1 MTFSGKK
8 NTRKTKNNFRFVV
21 MLKTRLIVLTL
32 IAAAT
37 QLSAQKGL
45 KFGPA
50 ASFVSSR
57 TYVTDSLPDNYNFR
71 FKSGFS
77 GGMSIQYGF
86 TDRFVL
92 GTGALYTNKGYRVFN
107 DSNTNGNLIK
117 HNFSSIEIPVNAIFK
132 LRVGATSKMRALIG
146 GTFNYSLD
154 QSGKVLKNSNGTFVI
169 SEKTVSKS
177 YPMLNLGL
185 EIASENKGGN
195 VMVFGV
201 YYKQAFSNQTELS
214 VYNNSDLTKP
224 RNFSLGYRGSYIGI
238 GFSYLFDVKNFKKSE
253 EFFY

>member
-1 MTFSGKK
+1 MTISGKK

-32 IAAAT
+32 LATAT

-45 KFGPA
+45 RFGPA

-57 TYVTDSLPDNYNFR
+57 TNVMDSLPDNFNFR

-77 GGMSIQYGF
+77 GGLSIQYGF

-92 GTGALYTNKGYRVFN
+92 GTGVLYTSKGYRVFN
-107 DSNTNGNLIK
+107 DSNKNGNLLK
-117 HNFSSIEIPVNAIFK
+117 HNFNNIEIPVNAIFK

-146 GTFNYSLD
+146 GTFNYNMD
-154 QSGKVLKNSNGTFVI
+154 QTGKVLKNNNGTFVI
-169 SEKTVSKS
+169 SEKTISKS

-185 EIASENKGGN
+185 EIASENKGGG

-201 YYKQAFSNQTELS
+201 YYKQSFAQQSELS
-214 VYNNSDLTKP
+214 VYNSSDLTKP

-238 GFSYLFDVKNFKKSE
+238 GFSYLFDVKNLKKSE

>member
-8 NTRKTKNNFRFVV
+8 NTGKTKNNFRFVV

-32 IAAAT
+32 IASVS
-37 QLSAQKGL
+37 QLYAQKGL

-50 ASFVSSR
+50 ASFLSSR
-57 TYVTDSLPDNYNFR
+57 TYVTDSLPNNFNFR

-77 GGMSIQYGF
+77 GGLSIQYGF

-92 GTGALYTNKGYRVFN
+92 GTGALFTSKGYRVFN
-107 DSNTNGNLIK
+107 DSNKNGNLIK
-117 HNFSSIEIPVNAIFK
+117 HNFNNIEIPVNAIFK

-146 GTFNYSLD
+146 GTYNLSLD

-169 SEKTVSKS
+169 SEKSVNRS

-195 VMVFGV
+195 VLVFGV
-201 YYKQAFSNQTELS
+201 YYKQAFANKTELS
-214 VYNNSDLTKP
+214 VYNSSDLTKQ

-238 GFSYLFDVKNFKKSE
+238 GFSYLFDTKNLKKSE